1 MNMKISI
8 FNNLIYTTKLRARRN
23 MLANSNNL
31 LDSSSKLCKAQHVRK
46 SKDLLTLAIGRG
58 N

>member
-1 MNMKISI
+1 MKISI